1 MKVAK
6 TFTQVPATATA
17 LRACGATLRT
27 VEHLA
32 LLGILFLLF
41 LIIKGLDRLEQ
52 TLESL
57 RDDYRKV
64 NNLNERERSEID
76 AQL

>member
-1 MKVAK
+1 VKLDWLYS
-6 TFTQVPATATA
+6 F
-17 LRACGATLRT
+17 
-27 VEHLA
+27 EHLI

-41 LIIKGLDRLEQ
+41 LVIKGLDRLEQ

-64 NNLNERERSEID
+64 NSLDEREQSELD
-76 AQL
+76 AQI